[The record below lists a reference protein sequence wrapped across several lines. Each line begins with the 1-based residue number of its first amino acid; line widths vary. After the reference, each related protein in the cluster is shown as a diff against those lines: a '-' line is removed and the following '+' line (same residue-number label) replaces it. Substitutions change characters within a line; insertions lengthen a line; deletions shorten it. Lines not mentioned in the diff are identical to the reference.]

1 MQAGARPSRRAALL
15 TGQGAFDTVFRGG
28 RRIEGR
34 YLQLVAMPAARVPG
48 RTGFVIGGKA
58 LPRAVDRNRIRRQL
72 REIVRAHRPALN
84 AFDCILRVKAVP
96 KPLDHHAVS
105 GEAPRL
111 LATLLAS
118 APA

>member
-1 MQAGARPSRRAALL
+1 ML
-15 TGQGAFDTVFRGG
+15 TGQGAFDTVFRSG

-34 YLQLVAMPAARVPG
+34 YLQLVAMPAVRVPG
-48 RTGFVIGGKA
+48 RTGYVIGKKA

-72 REIVRAHRPALN
+72 REIVRAHGALLQ
-84 AFDCILRVKAVP
+84 AFDVIVRVKAAP
-96 KPLDHHAVS
+96 KPLDCNAVS

-111 LATLLAS
+111 LATLFALPPAL

>member
-1 MQAGARPSRRAALL
+1 VQAGARLSRRATLL

-34 YLQLVAMPAARVPG
+34 YLQLVAMPAAHPPG

-58 LPRAVDRNRIRRQL
+58 LPHAVDRNRIRRQL

-84 AFDCILRVKAVP
+84 AFDVILRVKAAP
-96 KPLDHHAVS
+96 KPIDHDAVS

-111 LATLLAS
+111 LAKLLAD

>member
-1 MQAGARPSRRAALL
+1 ML

-34 YLQLVAMPAARVPG
+34 YLQLVATPAARVPG
-48 RTGFVIGGKA
+48 RAGYVIGKKA

-72 REIVRAHRPALN
+72 REIVRAHRALLHP
-84 AFDCILRVKAVP
+84 FDVILRVKAAP
-96 KPLDHHAVS
+96 RPLDCNAVS

-111 LATLLAS
+111 FATLVASAS
-118 APA
+118 APASA